1 VVLHSV
7 GLLLLSAMSTRI
19 LLICGALASAVCTSI
34 QKEDLRKE
42 FWGDLIFHSNV
53 QADTF
58 VSPSGNRRLSEQAVP
73 QVLMTKCPLNSR
85 CVRRNFCDGSGLMTT
100 NRNNKLTFST
110 DDRGLIAC
118 VDAVRN
124 RLGVCCIDRFKVLA
138 GRRLVRQDDTLKVA
152 DDGLVTLDTLPAAL
166 DTSLTDIEEE
176 IFEEEFS
183 ILDKINENPVLNS
196 EEPDT
201 IKDINSVLEEDIESI
216 LEKVKEVEGK
226 APVIMVTDEEDEDE
240 NISVRFL
247 QPGQVAGVEG
257 GPIVVI
263 NIHAD
268 SLGLGGR
275 DGDLDLAEIRD
286 KIRENSKS
294 KQVLREE
301 SIPVTLDE
309 NITEDDE
316 EEEEIE
322 DDINTPDYLDF
333 DTDYITITMERDYPD
348 FSSYYNGNNY
358 RRQHVRRPY
367 SSRAN
372 RPHSRRRPGRPRR
385 PVFRFRTNQN

>member
-1 VVLHSV
+1 
-7 GLLLLSAMSTRI
+7 M
-19 LLICGALASAVCTSI
+19 
-34 QKEDLRKE
+34 
-42 FWGDLIFHSNV
+42 
-53 QADTF
+53 
-58 VSPSGNRRLSEQAVP
+58 
-73 QVLMTKCPLNSR
+73 
-85 CVRRNFCDGSGLMTT
+85 
-100 NRNNKLTFST
+100 
-110 DDRGLIAC
+110 
-118 VDAVRN
+118 DAVRN

-138 GRRLVRQDDTLKVA
+138 GRRLVRQDDTLKVGKYRIQDDSTPLYFQVA

-166 DTSLTDIEEE
+166 DTSLADIEEE

-201 IKDINSVLEEDIESI
+201 AKDINSVLEDDIESI
-216 LEKVKEVEGK
+216 LKKVKEEEGQ
-226 APVIMVTDEEDEDE
+226 APIIMVTDEEDEDE

-286 KIRENSKS
+286 KIRENTKS

-301 SIPVTLDE
+301 AIPVTLDE

-322 DDINTPDYLDF
+322 DDIKTPDYLDF

-348 FSSYYNGNNY
+348 F
-358 RRQHVRRPY
+358 R
-367 SSRAN
+367 
-372 RPHSRRRPGRPRR
+372 
-385 PVFRFRTNQN
+385 